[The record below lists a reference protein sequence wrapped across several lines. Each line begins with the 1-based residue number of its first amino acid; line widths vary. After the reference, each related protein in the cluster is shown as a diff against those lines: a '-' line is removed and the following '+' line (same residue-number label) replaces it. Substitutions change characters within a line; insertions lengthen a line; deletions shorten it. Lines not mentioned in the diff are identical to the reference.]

1 MYLNAENYSEH
12 HKEFFNQK
20 LFKKIYISLSLFFIC
35 ENYTL
40 SIDFYVK
47 LIRSYISILK

>member
-1 MYLNAENYSEH
+1 MDFNALYYKEH
-12 HKEFFNQK
+12 QKEYFNQK
-20 LFKKIYISLSLFFIC
+20 FFSKKNISLFFIY

-47 LIRSYISILK
+47 LMRSYLFIIR

>member
-1 MYLNAENYSEH
+1 MNFNAPNYKEH
-12 HKEFFNQK
+12 QKNVLTKSFF
-20 LFKKIYISLSLFFIC
+20 FKNISLFFIY

-47 LIRSYISILK
+47 LMRSYLSILK

>member
-1 MYLNAENYSEH
+1 MNFNAPNYKEH
-12 HKEFFNQK
+12 QKEYFNQK
-20 LFKKIYISLSLFFIC
+20 LFSKKNISLFFIY

-47 LIRSYISILK
+47 LMRSYLFIIR

>member
-1 MYLNAENYSEH
+1 MNFNATHYKEH
-12 HKEFFNQK
+12 QKEYFNHK
-20 LFKKIYISLSLFFIC
+20 LFSKKIFLDFFIHVY

-47 LIRSYISILK
+47 LMRSYLSILK

>member
-1 MYLNAENYSEH
+1 MNFNAPNYKEH
-12 HKEFFNQK
+12 RKEYQPIAFFQK
-20 LFKKIYISLSLFFIC
+20 KYFFFFIN

-47 LIRSYISILK
+47 